1 MNLREVEV
9 GDEPQMNLTPMIDVI
24 FQLLIFFMVAT
35 TFQQDEREIDVELPP
50 AATGT
55 ELTREDDEIIIHVKR
70 DGELVMKG
78 EVVDT
83 ETLRQRLASA
93 AERNPKTP
101 VMIRGDR
108 LVHHE
113 DVVGVMDACGTVGL
127 TSLSLGTLETP

>member
-1 MNLREVEV
+1 MNLHELEA

-35 TFQQDEREIDVELPP
+35 TFQQDEREMDVELPP
-50 AATGT
+50 AASGT

-70 DGELVMKG
+70 DGALVIKG
-78 EVVDT
+78 ETYD
-83 ETLRQRLASA
+83 QPALARHLAMA

-113 DVVGVMDACGTVGL
+113 DVIGVMDACGIAGL
-127 TSLSLGTLETP
+127 TSLSLGTLEAP